1 VSFRPTYAVCRERGY
16 VSEEDCATD
25 PVESLFYLA
34 EPDPALVSHL
44 GQTGQRAAAYLAQ
57 EFILRRLTHK
67 GKDRK

>member
-1 VSFRPTYAVCRERGY
+1 M
-16 VSEEDCATD
+16 
-25 PVESLFYLA
+25 ESLFYLA